1 MKLNVGTKE
10 IHITRKICIH
20 FPVKQTNLEL
30 SNGPTLLTNHSNWSS
45 SFYLFN
51 RQSQTILNFRKCV
64 IREIINSPIGPCASV
79 VSSGP
84 PTKNKCH
91 VLIFIVFD
99 HIHTISKSWKI
110 IEIYTLLS
118 LKSLKMSQLSRPN
131 DLIYGN
137 VDVDAIELDSATL
150 MKPLTKA

>member
-10 IHITRKICIH
+10 THITRKICIH
-20 FPVKQTNLEL
+20 FPVKQTKLEL

-64 IREIINSPIGPCASV
+64 IQEIINLLVGPCTSI

-84 PTKNKCH
+84 PT
-91 VLIFIVFD
+91 
-99 HIHTISKSWKI
+99 
-110 IEIYTLLS
+110 
-118 LKSLKMSQLSRPN
+118 Q
-131 DLIYGN
+131 
-137 VDVDAIELDSATL
+137 
-150 MKPLTKA
+150 